1 MKANIARIRKK
12 RVPVYAGRGGGLP
25 PMEHPPQ
32 RQGSAPPIGG
42 SNEQNALDQI
52 SRSIE
57 HQELLLQNSN
67 EARLIKQFC
76 IKAGYI
82 RVLLPGD
89 VLPFGR
95 ESSKTV
101 WILESTMH

>member
-42 SNEQNALDQI
+42 SNEQNALDQNQASEFNTVAHETH
-52 SRSIE
+52 SRGTI
-57 HQELLLQNSN
+57 SN
-67 EARLIKQFC
+67 EA
-76 IKAGYI
+76 G
-82 RVLLPGD
+82 
-89 VLPFGR
+89 
-95 ESSKTV
+95 
-101 WILESTMH
+101 